1 MNRNGLL
8 IALAIAAA
16 VGLVFG
22 MRPDFDLAVSALF
35 FDPDQKAFPL
45 RSAASVRI
53 IRDVAEW
60 ILILLIAPVLIALPI
75 KLLRLRAPIPASG
88 RAALFLIATLA
99 LAPGLL
105 VNGILK
111 PYWPRPRPV
120 QVVEFGGPQRFVAWW
135 DPRGE
140 CQSNCSFVSGEAS
153 SAFWSLAPAALVPPT
168 WRALAYGAAIV
179 YGVAMSGLRIA
190 VGGHFFTDVVFAGV
204 FTFLIIWLAYRLI
217 YGRPAP

>member
-60 ILILLIAPVLIALPI
+60 ILILLIAPVLIALLI